1 MTIQIHSHQ
10 IDENNASL
18 HYLKLVDIDDSQ
30 QVRALDISTETT
42 NLGQWLLD
50 NRQSLAAQLAA
61 QPVNET
67 LTAIYQDRLA
77 RDDLRNLPG
86 WLRDPATVDAYIDA
100 NVTSLASA
108 REALKRMARA
118 IIWLARRT

>member
-1 MTIQIHSHQ
+1 MIQIHSHQ
-10 IDENNASL
+10 IDDNNENL

-30 QVRALDISTETT
+30 QVRALDISIETT
-42 NLGQWLLD
+42 DLGQWLLD

-67 LTAIYQDRLA
+67 LTAIYQARLA
-77 RDDLRNLPG
+77 QDDLRNLPA
-86 WLRDPATVDAYIDA
+86 WLRDPAAVDAYIDA
-100 NVTSLASA
+100 NVTSLATA

-118 IIWLARRT
+118 IIWLARRQ